1 MCPCKP
7 LFLVTSSNQVNEES
21 SALGFPPAGKLRR
34 ILQLHGPASSHQ
46 TSIVL
51 LLLMMK
57 YSLYN
62 AARAQNDTS
71 INIGALVDYNSTI
84 GRLASEAIAIAV
96 TDINRNGSLLGGR
109 KLVVHMLDTNCSAFQ
124 GAVGAMELFKKEVV
138 AVVGPQSTTVSHFVA
153 HMGGATQ
160 VPLVSFAATDPALS
174 EFQYPYFFRV
184 SHTDAMQMQ
193 AIASFIGHYGW
204 REVVVLYTDD
214 DFGTN
219 GAGALSDALEPV
231 GARLVQKAA
240 LVPGINKTSIGNI
253 LTELAGMQ
261 TRVFVVH
268 VSESLGLTLFSEAKY
283 LGMMSA
289 GYVWIVSDSIASM
302 LGSAGLDAKVLS
314 TFQGVIGVRG
324 YYPPDS
330 SQVQSFLSQW
340 KNLSTAG
347 NESLSLNIY
356 GLYAYDA
363 VWTIAYALDKCIRDG
378 LNFTFKGPIFSFNES
393 GSTSELA
400 QLSILQDGPLLRTH
414 ILQTNFVGTLGLI
427 QLNSKGD
434 LVRSAFEIINVV
446 GEELHVVSYW
456 KNTTQL
462 LASPP
467 DTLTDGVL
475 IDHLGSVGSE
485 AASLQ
490 IIWPGNSSETPRGWV
505 LPKNGRPLRIAVP
518 KKAGFKQFVNWPAAN
533 STNSTTAFHGFCI
546 DVFQNALKYLP
557 YSVPYIFVLYG
568 QDSTPVYDDMIDQLE
583 NKVFDAVVGDVTITT
598 KRMEKVDFTQP
609 YTESGLVV
617 VVPIKESHSGY
628 AWAFLRPFNSAMWL
642 TTLAFFVFT
651 GLVVWMLEH
660 KKNRDFRGHPKK
672 QIVTVLW
679 FTFSTLFFSQREK
692 TKSTLGR
699 LVILIWLFV
708 VLIITSS
715 YTANL
720 TSILTVQ
727 QLTPTIQ
734 GINSLQS
741 MNVPIGYQT
750 GSFARDYLI
759 SLNIAQERLKPLP
772 SIAAYAEAL
781 TLGPNGGGVAA
792 IVDELPYVQV
802 FLGSECGFTIAGQ
815 EFTKGGWGFAFPKDS
830 ELAVDMS
837 TAILTL
843 SEAGQL
849 QKIHD
854 AWLSTDKCA
863 SDGSEVDSSQLS
875 LDSFWG
881 LFLITGL
888 ASVASLLVYTIR
900 LLCQFSRHSHHHAA
914 AAPNSPADQTLSS
927 RSTKFLKSFAS
938 YVDESSIRTPDTK
951 GASTSQKKKKIE
963 NESKAR
969 NGSQSENDHG
979 SLHIGMVESDQRS

>member
-1 MCPCKP
+1 MITMELSYSC
-7 LFLVTSSNQVNEES
+7 N
-21 SALGFPPAGKLRR
+21 
-34 ILQLHGPASSHQ
+34 
-46 TSIVL
+46 IVL
-51 LLLMMK
+51 LLLMLICSM
-57 YSLYN
+57 YN
-62 AARAQNDTS
+62 VAKAQNGTS
-71 INIGALVDYNSTI
+71 VNIGALVDYNSTI
-84 GRLASEAIAIAV
+84 GRLASQAIAIAV
-96 TDINRNGSLLGGR
+96 ADINRNGSLLSGS
-109 KLVVHMLDTNCSAFQ
+109 KLVVHMLDTNCNAFQ
-124 GAVGAMELFKKEVV
+124 GAVGALELFKKEVV

-160 VPLVSFAATDPALS
+160 VPLVSFAATDPSLS

-184 SHTDAMQMQ
+184 AHTDAMQMQ

-219 GAGALSDALEPV
+219 GAAALSDALEPV
-231 GARLVQKAA
+231 GAHLVQKAA
-240 LVPGINKTSIGNI
+240 LTAGINKTSVGNI
-253 LTELAGMQ
+253 LTELVGMQ

-268 VSESLGLTLFSEAKY
+268 TSETLGLMIFSEAKY

-289 GYVWIVSDSIASM
+289 GFVWVVSDSIAGM
-302 LGSAGLDAKVLS
+302 LGSASLDARVLS
-314 TFQGVIGVRG
+314 TLQGVIGIRG

-330 SQVQSFLSQW
+330 SQVQSLLSQW
-340 KNLSTAG
+340 KNLSTAE
-347 NESLSLNIY
+347 NESISLNVY

-363 VWTIAYALDKCIRDG
+363 VWTIAHALDKYIKYG
-378 LNFTFKGPIFSFNES
+378 LNFTFKGPIFSFNDS
-393 GSTSELA
+393 GGTSELA
-400 QLSILQDGPLLRTH
+400 QLSILQGGPLLRTH
-414 ILQTNFVGTLGLI
+414 ILQTNFVGTSGLI

-446 GEELHVVSYW
+446 GEQLRVVSYW
-456 KNTTQL
+456 TNETQL

-467 DTLTDGVL
+467 DILTDGLV
-475 IDHLGSVGSE
+475 DHLGSVDSQV
-485 AASLQ
+485 APFQVL
-490 IIWPGNSSETPRGWV
+490 WPGDSSETPRGWV

-518 KKAGFKQFVNWPAAN
+518 KKAGFKQFVNWPAEN
-533 STNSTTAFHGFCI
+533 STNSTTLFHGFCI

-557 YSVPYIFVLYG
+557 YIVPYTFVLYG
-568 QDSTPVYDDMIDQLE
+568 QDSTPVYDDMIDQLA

-609 YTESGLVV
+609 YAESGLVV

-628 AWAFLRPFNSAMWL
+628 AWAFLRPFDSAMWL

-651 GLVVWMLEH
+651 GVVVWMLEH
-660 KKNRDFRGHPKK
+660 KRNRDFRGQPKK

-734 GINSLQS
+734 GITSLQA

-759 SLNIAQERLKPLP
+759 SLNIAKERLKPLP

-781 TLGPNGGGVAA
+781 RLGPEGGGVAA

-815 EFTKGGWGFAFPKDS
+815 EFTKGGWGF
-830 ELAVDMS
+830 VR
-837 TAILTL
+837 ILNLT
-843 SEAGQL
+843 
-849 QKIHD
+849 
-854 AWLSTDKCA
+854 C
-863 SDGSEVDSSQLS
+863 
-875 LDSFWG
+875 
-881 LFLITGL
+881 
-888 ASVASLLVYTIR
+888 
-900 LLCQFSRHSHHHAA
+900 
-914 AAPNSPADQTLSS
+914 
-927 RSTKFLKSFAS
+927 
-938 YVDESSIRTPDTK
+938 
-951 GASTSQKKKKIE
+951 
-963 NESKAR
+963 
-969 NGSQSENDHG
+969 
-979 SLHIGMVESDQRS
+979 